1 MFRVFEKLR
10 PSVFESYQWSALQS
24 LQRYLGV
31 TVFVV
36 VCLVIDCNNFFYKY
50 LAEIPASHRLVAFR
64 VFLWGFSSLPTSK
77 EWYEYITNPNSHR
90 LGPFAWL
97 TFYVSAIELSSI
109 YKFRGQEFV
118 GKFPNWICAIWGI
131 LFAVYAVGLVKAF
144 KNGQTKK
151 SANFNLYNPPIE
163 VFKHK

>member
-1 MFRVFEKLR
+1 MFEKLK
-10 PSVFESYQWSALQS
+10 PSVFERYEWSALQS

-64 VFLWGFSSLPTSK
+64 VFLWGFASIPTSK
-77 EWYEYITNPNSHR
+77 EWYEYITNPNSNR

-97 TFYVSAIELSSI
+97 TFYVSTIELSSV
-109 YKFRGQEFV
+109 YKFRGEEFV
-118 GKFPNWICAIWGI
+118 GKFPIWIYAIWVI
-131 LFAVYAVGLVKAF
+131 LFSVYAVGFLKAF
-144 KNGQTKK
+144 NNGRTKK
-151 SANFNLYNPPIE
+151 TAIFNLYNPQIE

>member
-1 MFRVFEKLR
+1 
-10 PSVFESYQWSALQS
+10 VFESYEWSALQS

-31 TVFVV
+31 TTFVV

-50 LAEIPASHRLVAFR
+50 LAEIPASHRIVGFR
-64 VFLWGFSSLPTSK
+64 IFLWGFVSIPTSK
-77 EWYEYITNPNSHR
+77 EWYEYITNQNSNR

-109 YKFRGQEFV
+109 YKFRGEEFV
-118 GKFPNWICAIWGI
+118 GRFPDWIYAMWGVI
-131 LFAVYAVGLVKAF
+131 FVIFIIGFLKAF
-144 KNGQTKK
+144 QNGRTQKT
-151 SANFNLYNPPIE
+151 SNFNLYNPPIE